1 VLAGVGASRL
11 VGVFVNDFHA
21 VVSTGSIIL
30 AFGVS
35 SAIGIFF
42 GFYPAHK
49 AAQLDPIDAL
59 RYE

>member
-1 VLAGVGASRL
+1 MVRL
-11 VGVFVNDFHA
+11 IPEDNA
-21 VVSTGSIIL
+21 VVSVGSIVL

-35 SAIGIFF
+35 LIIEIFF

-49 AAQLDPIDAL
+49 AAALDPIVAL

>member
-1 VLAGVGASRL
+1 MVA
-11 VGVFVNDFHA
+11 DFQA

-35 SAIGIFF
+35 SVIGIFF

-49 AAQLDPIDAL
+49 AAALDPIVAL
-59 RYE
+59 RFE